1 MSLIKREENATR
13 GGGHAPK
20 KFDETRGSGKL
31 IIEPLTDWELLKQ
44 EGSGHYKTGKVEP
57 IDLYKSI
64 TPHSSLNAME
74 VKALTD
80 NIKYSYRM
88 LSRGITVSD
97 LDKVIHYSRLAKCSF
112 QERDL

>member
-1 MSLIKREENATR
+1 MSFHEVEKPGKSATAI
-13 GGGHAPK
+13 HSP
-20 KFDETRGSGKL
+20 E
-31 IIEPLTDWELLKQ
+31 WESLKQ
-44 EGSGHYKTGKVEP
+44 EGSSHYKTGKVEP

-112 QERDL
+112 QEREQ